1 MARDNEI
8 KINARGLS
16 NPGPRMMV
24 ETALAK
30 RSISSLRVV
39 VSSKESVD
47 ELMAY
52 FETLQAEVVVDHI
65 GNDYHLLVNLP
76 SASPEK

>member
-1 MARDNEI
+1 MVRQTEI

-30 RSISSLRVV
+30 HEYSTLRVV
-39 VSSKESVD
+39 VSTVEAVD
-47 ELMAY
+47 DLKAY
-52 FETLQAEVVVDHI
+52 FATMKAEVVVDLI
-65 GNDYHLLVNLP
+65 GNEYHLLVQLP
-76 SASPEK
+76 SSSDS